1 VEAIVVGWGGNVG
14 DDGEEDGEED
24 GEVLMCEVDVLF
36 QCALVPVLKCR
47 GVVVVWGVTCCA
59 ENCKGEK
66 GLKSNVA
73 EDPFVVVVFMHNR
86 GESRPVKQEDPFVV
100 VIVFVV
106 CFVHNNRRGR
116 EGEEVDLLKS
126 NVVEDPLGSRAL
138 AAGEDDQETALWVSK
153 RKAGFV
159 ETIHQ

>member
-1 VEAIVVGWGGNVG
+1 MGG
-14 DDGEEDGEED
+14 DGEED

-47 GVVVVWGVTCCA
+47 GVEVVGGVTCCA
-59 ENCKGEK
+59 QNCKGEK

-116 EGEEVDLLKS
+116 EGGEVDLLKS
-126 NVVEDPLGSRAL
+126 NVVEDPLGGRAL
-138 AAGEDDQETALWVSK
+138 VAGEDEEETALWVSK

>member
-1 VEAIVVGWGGNVG
+1 MA
-14 DDGEEDGEED
+14 
-24 GEVLMCEVDVLF
+24 
-36 QCALVPVLKCR
+36 
-47 GVVVVWGVTCCA
+47 GVTCCA
-59 ENCKGEK
+59 QNCKGEK

-73 EDPFVVVVFMHNR
+73 EDPFVVVVVVVFVHNR

-116 EGEEVDLLKS
+116 EGGEVDLFKS
-126 NVVEDPLGSRAL
+126 NVVEDPSGGRAL
-138 AAGEDDQETALWVSK
+138 VAREDEEETALWVSK
-153 RKAGFV
+153 REAGFV